1 MAIVGSAEIFVRAV
15 TSGFKDDV
23 KKGLSGLDNLGDEQG
38 ASLGNAF
45 SRAFTRN
52 ATGSIMDVFSQGF
65 SQSVLDAREGFRAL
79 TTQSYVMGAAL
90 TALGAT
96 IGALIGG
103 IGVLAGVVLAA
114 SPVLLGFGNILGAVA
129 VGAGVLKQVFK
140 GVGEAIGNQTKGID
154 AATDA
159 TERYN
164 DAKDAEA
171 DANYAYNQLVKD
183 QAQALKDLEERR
195 NDAANAVADAT
206 IASERAERG
215 YQESV
220 KNTEK
225 AIKDVTKARE
235 DAKEA
240 IQQLRFELE
249 GGVISEK
256 KARLEFEKAR
266 DSLQRVQDLPP
277 NSRARREAELAFAEA
292 DLNLRR
298 AIDKNGDLRK
308 KTAQA
313 NKAGVDG
320 SAQVIAAEEKLK
332 KAKEAQ
338 GDAEINAAKAVRS
351 VVEAK
356 KELKKIDDSLLPGS
370 ERELANARA
379 LFLAQR
385 ALDEAIED
393 TAKAKKALDTVMGSP
408 SIAMSPAA
416 KEFVDYIVG
425 LKDRLEELRLKLQ
438 ENFFEKFNPAIKVL
452 VETYLPIL
460 ERILPIVASA
470 LGEVAAKIAEVF
482 KDPKVIEAV
491 TKVLEAMAPIILAL
505 GGGAANLAGGFAI
518 LLGAFSPFAVEF
530 AQYVENLTKG
540 WLETIKIKE
549 ETGELEKA
557 FDTASKVMYSLFT
570 SIGNTIGAIMNV
582 VKALFVE
589 GGAGWYFLDWLE
601 RTTEKWEEFT
611 KLGNENGTLPT
622 FLKNLTINF
631 TKILEIIGLITVD
644 LIKMGATEGFGK
656 FLDSVK
662 IAAENFGDIGIAI
675 SENALPA
682 VGRFIEKFSE
692 LAKIFVDP
700 LPIRVFFDTLA
711 IAIGVVVTL
720 LDNDFAKAILAVT
733 GTLIAFGLAL
743 ELTGKSAQFFGKA
756 ILGNALLGV
765 ERLFKVIPGG
775 GPILTKFRA
784 GMTATI
790 GVLRGLQGATLAA
803 AAPFLLVVAAV
814 VAVIAIFVL
823 AYKESE
829 AFRKAIADL
838 IAVVKDKLLDSFNR
852 IKEALDKV
860 LPSMNTMSNVF
871 KTIGDFLAA
880 TLVPLLKITLI
891 AAIEVVTTIIVKF
904 IELVGSIFT
913 KITSAK
919 DAIVGFWDKMKEI
932 WEKMKGLSIG
942 DIFGGL
948 WTSFKKAIEKIIDG
962 WNNLSFELKVP
973 KNKLTEFL
981 NIDGMGFTLNTPNI
995 SKAFLNLAKGG
1006 IIAPSAGGTLARIA
1020 EAGRPE
1026 RVEPLDPSGL
1036 SKRDRAMIEMLAG
1049 PAGGINITINPSQ
1062 GMDERELAALVSRQ
1076 LAFQLRKGAA

>member
-1 MAIVGSAEIFVRAV
+1 MAVVGSAEIFVRAV

-23 KKGLSGLDNLGDEQG
+23 KRGLGGLDNLGDEQG
-38 ASLGNAF
+38 SSLGNSFSKAF
-45 SRAFTRN
+45 ARN
-52 ATGSIMDVFSQGF
+52 ATGSIMDVFPQAF
-65 SQSVLDAREGFRAL
+65 SQSVLSAREGFRAL
-79 TTQSYVMGAAL
+79 TMQSYVMGAAL
-90 TALGAT
+90 TALAGT

-103 IGVLAGVVLAA
+103 IGVLIGIVGAA

-129 VGAGVLKQVFK
+129 VGASVLKQVFK
-140 GVGEAIGNQTKGID
+140 GVGEAIGNQTKGVD
-154 AATDA
+154 AAADA
-159 TERYN
+159 SERYN
-164 DAKDAEA
+164 DALAAQEDAE
-171 DANYAYNQLVKD
+171 YAYGQLVKD
-183 QAQALKDLEERR
+183 QARALKDLEERR
-195 NDAANAVADAT
+195 NQAADAVADAT
-206 IASERAERG
+206 IASERAERS

-225 AIKDVTKARE
+225 AIEDVTKARE

-320 SAQVIAAEEKLK
+320 SAQVLAAEEKLK
-332 KAKEAQ
+332 KAKESQ
-338 GDAEINAAKAVRS
+338 NDAEINAAKAVRG

-356 KELKKIDDSLLPGS
+356 KALKEIDDSLLKGS
-370 ERELANARA
+370 ERELANIRA
-379 LFLAQR
+379 LYLAQR
-385 ALDEAIED
+385 AVDEAIED
-393 TAKAKKALDTVMGSP
+393 TARAKKALDIVMGTP

-416 KEFVDYIVG
+416 KEFVDYIIG

-438 ENFFEKFNPAIKVL
+438 ENFFEKFTPAIKTL
-452 VETYLPIL
+452 TEIYLPIL
-460 ERILPIVASA
+460 ERVLPIIATA
-470 LGEVAAKIAEVF
+470 LGNVAAKIAEVF

-530 AQYVENLTKG
+530 AKYVENLTKG

-570 SIGNTIGAIMNV
+570 SIGNTIGAIMGV
-582 VKALFVE
+582 IKALFVE

-601 RTTEKWEEFT
+601 KTTAKWEEFT

-631 TKILEIIGLITVD
+631 TKILEIIGLIIVD

-700 LPIRVFFDTLA
+700 LPIKVFFDTLA

-756 ILGNALLGV
+756 ILGNALLGI

-823 AYKESE
+823 AYNSSE
-829 AFRKAIADL
+829 KFRAAIADL
-838 IAVVKDKLLDSFNR
+838 IAVVKDKLLDSFGR
-852 IKEALDKV
+852 IKDALDKV
-860 LPSMNTMSNVF
+860 LPSMNTMGNVF

-880 TLVPLLKITLI
+880 TLVPLLKFTLV

-904 IELVGSIFT
+904 IELFGSVFT
-913 KITSAK
+913 KISSAK
-919 DAIVGFWDKMKEI
+919 DKIVEFYDKMKEI
-932 WEKMKGLSIG
+932 FTGIGKLSVG
-942 DIFGGL
+942 DIFSGIKD
-948 WTSFKKAIEKIIDG
+948 SFKGAINYVIDK
-962 WNNLSFELKVP
+962 WNDLSWKLPSFEGLKVAGKTVIP
-973 KNKLTEFL
+973 GWE
-981 NIDGMGFTLNTPNI
+981 GPTLSTPNI
-995 SKAFLNLAKGG
+995 KRLAAGG
-1006 IIAPSAGGTLARIA
+1006 IVPATTGGMLAMIG
-1020 EAGRPE
+1020 EAGRSE
-1026 RVEPLDPSGL
+1026 RVEPLDSSGL